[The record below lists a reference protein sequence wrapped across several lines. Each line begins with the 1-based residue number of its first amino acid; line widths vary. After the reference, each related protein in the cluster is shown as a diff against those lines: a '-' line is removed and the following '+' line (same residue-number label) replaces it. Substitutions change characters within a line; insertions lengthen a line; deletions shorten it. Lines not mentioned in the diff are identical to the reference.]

1 MGPALTILIAEDDP
15 ADADLFRIAL
25 RRAGI
30 NDRVLFVND
39 GEEAIEYIQGKGRF
53 ADREKFPFPKIV
65 ISDVKMPR
73 RTGLELLDWLRA
85 HPDCKILPTVLVS
98 GSGLEMDVRR
108 AYGLGAN
115 SYFQKPSTLDELT
128 SLARV
133 LNDYWSRT
141 ELPLIEKRCE

>member
-1 MGPALTILIAEDDP
+1 MDAALTILIAEDDP
-15 ADADLFRIAL
+15 SDAELFRIAL

-30 NDRVLFVND
+30 KHRVVFVRD
-39 GEEAIEYIQGKGRF
+39 GEEAIEYLQGKGMF
-53 ADREKFPFPKIV
+53 ADRDEFPFPKIV

-73 RTGLELLDWLRA
+73 RSGLELLDWLRA
-85 HPDCKILPTVLVS
+85 HPDCKVLPTVLVS
-98 GSGLEMDVRR
+98 GSGLEMDVRK

-115 SYFQKPSTLDELT
+115 AYFQKPSTLDELT

-141 ELPLIEKRCE
+141 ELPVIDKRCE